1 MYLLTVGKDEPQNQ
15 LDHLIVGKN
24 ETSTRKKTDHEKNA
38 VIVVKSI
45 TLSQR
50 VPDQLM
56 LRPDIQ
62 TKNALTVE
70 TYDHSEAVCC
80 KRIGD
85 EKNESKTTS
94 RTVKFTRT
102 KNIE

>member
-1 MYLLTVGKDEPQNQ
+1 
-15 LDHLIVGKN
+15 
-24 ETSTRKKTDHEKNA
+24 
-38 VIVVKSI
+38 VVKSI

-70 TYDHSEAVCC
+70 TYDHSEAVCH
-80 KRIGD
+80 KSIGD
-85 EKNESKTTS
+85 EKNESKT
-94 RTVKFTRT
+94 RP
-102 KNIE
+102 EQ